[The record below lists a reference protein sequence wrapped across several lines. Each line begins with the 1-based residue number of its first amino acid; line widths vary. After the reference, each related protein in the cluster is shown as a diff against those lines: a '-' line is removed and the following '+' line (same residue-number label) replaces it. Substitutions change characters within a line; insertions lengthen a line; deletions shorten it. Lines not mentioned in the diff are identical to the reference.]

1 MKLLGI
7 KMKIT
12 FNSSEQGLEKII
24 GRLERSILDILW
36 ENQGI
41 PGREIHQRML
51 NERKL
56 AYTTTLTI
64 LDRMVKKGSALR
76 KKEGSLFLYYP
87 SMKKEE
93 FEQRVAST
101 MIRGIYEM
109 APSPAI
115 SAFVEILS
123 SMDESEINEI
133 ISRVEKKKGRSR

>member
-1 MKLLGI
+1 
-7 KMKIT
+7 MKII
-12 FNSSEQGLEKII
+12 FKSSEQGLEKII

-51 NERKL
+51 KERKL

-76 KKEGSLFLYYP
+76 KRGESLFLYYP

-93 FEQRVAST
+93 FEHRVAST
-101 MIRGIYEM
+101 MIKGIYEM

-115 SAFVEILS
+115 SVFVDILS
-123 SMDESEINEI
+123 GMDESKINEI
-133 ISRVEKKKGRSR
+133 IRQIEKKKGQSR